1 MSSRHRFA
9 HRRDAGRLLGERLS
23 ELRVQHPVVL
33 GLARG
38 GVPVAFEVARAL
50 DSPLDVLVVRKL
62 GVPFHTELAL
72 GAIGEDDTEV
82 LNAELIE
89 RLGIST
95 GQVAAVIKRE
105 RAELARRVDLYR
117 RDRTPL
123 ELTGRTAIIVD
134 DGLATGATAHVAV
147 NVARARGAKNVI
159 VAVAVSPPET
169 IAELERLDVEV
180 ISLLVPSEFQAVG
193 EWYDDFTQTSDDDVT
208 SLLRQ
213 STVREPGRDTD

>member
-1 MSSRHRFA
+1 MSTQNRFRD
-9 HRRDAGRLLGERLS
+9 RRDAGRQLGVRLS
-23 ELRVQHPVVL
+23 QLQAEHPIVL

-105 RAELARRVDLYR
+105 RAELARRVDLYQ

-123 ELTGRTAIIVD
+123 ELAGRTAIIVD

>member
-1 MSSRHRFA
+1 MSSIHRFA
-9 HRRDAGRLLGERLS
+9 HRHDAGRQLGERLS

-50 DSPLDVLVVRKL
+50 NSPLDVLVVRKL

-95 GQVAAVIKRE
+95 KQVAAVIERE

-123 ELTGRTAIIVD
+123 ELAGRTAIIVD

-180 ISLLVPSEFQAVG
+180 ISLLVPSEFRAVG
-193 EWYDDFTQTSDDDVT
+193 EWYDDFTQTSDEDVT

-213 STVREPGRDTD
+213 STIREPGRDTD

>member
-1 MSSRHRFA
+1 
-9 HRRDAGRLLGERLS
+9 
-23 ELRVQHPVVL
+23 VL

-105 RAELARRVDLYR
+105 RAELARRVDLYQ

-123 ELTGRTAIIVD
+123 ELAGRTAIIVD

>member
-1 MSSRHRFA
+1 MSSHRRFA
-9 HRRDAGRLLGERLS
+9 HRHDAGRQLGERLS
-23 ELRVQHPVVL
+23 ELPVQNPVVF

-50 DSPLDVLVVRKL
+50 NSPLDVLVVRKL

-72 GAIGEDDTEV
+72 GAIGEDDAEV
-82 LNAELIE
+82 LNAALIE

-95 GQVAAVIKRE
+95 GQVATVIESE

-117 RDRTPL
+117 VDRHSL
-123 ELTGRTAIIVD
+123 MLAGRTAIVVD

-147 NVARARGAKNVI
+147 NVARARGAEKVI
-159 VAVAVSPPET
+159 IAVAVSPPET
-169 IAELERLDVEV
+169 IAELARLDVEV
-180 ISLLVPSEFQAVG
+180 ISVLVPSGFRAVG
-193 EWYDDFTQTSDDDVT
+193 EWYDDFTQVSDDDVT

-213 STVREPGRDTD
+213 SKSKEPDRDTD

>member
-1 MSSRHRFA
+1 VSSRHRFA

-105 RAELARRVDLYR
+105 RAELARRVDLYQ

-123 ELTGRTAIIVD
+123 ELAGRTAIIVD

-180 ISLLVPSEFQAVG
+180 ISLLVPSGFRAVG

>member
-62 GVPFHTELAL
+62 GVPFHTEAAL

-105 RAELARRVDLYR
+105 RAELARRVDLYQ

-123 ELTGRTAIIVD
+123 ELAGRTAIIVD

>member
-9 HRRDAGRLLGERLS
+9 NRRDAGRQLGARLS
-23 ELRVQHPVVL
+23 VLRVKNPVVL

-72 GAIGEDDTEV
+72 GAIGEYDTQV
-82 LNAELIE
+82 LNAEVLQ

-95 GQVAAVIKRE
+95 RQVAALIERE
-105 RAELARRVDLYR
+105 RAELARRVELYR
-117 RDRTPL
+117 VDRTSL
-123 ELTGRTAIIVD
+123 ELAGRTAIVVD

-147 NVARARGAKNVI
+147 NVARARGAEKVI

-180 ISLLVPSEFQAVG
+180 ISLLVPSQFRAVG

-213 STVREPGRDTD
+213 STSKETERDND

>member
-9 HRRDAGRLLGERLS
+9 NRHDAGRQLGERLS
-23 ELRVQHPVVL
+23 ARRVQHPVVL

-50 DSPLDVLVVRKL
+50 DCPLDVLVVRKL

-72 GAIGEDDTEV
+72 GAIGEFNTEV
-82 LNAELIE
+82 LNTELIE
-89 RLGIST
+89 HLGISAS
-95 GQVAAVIKRE
+95 QVAAVIERE

-117 RDRTPL
+117 VDRTSL
-123 ELTGRTAIIVD
+123 ELAGRTAIVVD

-147 NVARARGAKNVI
+147 NVARARGAEKVI
-159 VAVAVSPPET
+159 VAVAVSPLES

-180 ISLLVPSEFQAVG
+180 ISLFVPSGFRAVG

-208 SLLRQ
+208 TLLRQ
-213 STVREPGRDTD
+213 STGKETGRDAD

>member
-1 MSSRHRFA
+1 M
-9 HRRDAGRLLGERLS
+9 
-23 ELRVQHPVVL
+23 QHPIVL

-50 DSPLDVLVVRKL
+50 NSPLDVLVVRKL

-95 GQVAAVIKRE
+95 KQVAAVIERE
-105 RAELARRVDLYR
+105 RAELARRVNLYR

-123 ELTGRTAIIVD
+123 ELAGRTAIIVD

-147 NVARARGAKNVI
+147 NVARARGAKKVI

-180 ISLLVPSEFQAVG
+180 ISLLVPSEFRAVG

-213 STVREPGRDTD
+213 STIRERGRDTD

>member
-1 MSSRHRFA
+1 VSSRHRFA
-9 HRRDAGRLLGERLS
+9 HRHDAGRQLGERLS

-50 DSPLDVLVVRKL
+50 NSPLDVLVVRKL

-95 GQVAAVIKRE
+95 KQVAAVIERE

-123 ELTGRTAIIVD
+123 ELAGRTAIIVD

-180 ISLLVPSEFQAVG
+180 ISLLVPSEFRAVG
-193 EWYDDFTQTSDDDVT
+193 EWYDDFTQTSDQDVT

-213 STVREPGRDTD
+213 STIREPGRDTD

>member
-105 RAELARRVDLYR
+105 RAELARRVDLYQ

-123 ELTGRTAIIVD
+123 ELAGRTAIIVD

>member
-1 MSSRHRFA
+1 VSSRHRFA

-105 RAELARRVDLYR
+105 RAELARRVDLYQ

-123 ELTGRTAIIVD
+123 ELAGRTAIIVD